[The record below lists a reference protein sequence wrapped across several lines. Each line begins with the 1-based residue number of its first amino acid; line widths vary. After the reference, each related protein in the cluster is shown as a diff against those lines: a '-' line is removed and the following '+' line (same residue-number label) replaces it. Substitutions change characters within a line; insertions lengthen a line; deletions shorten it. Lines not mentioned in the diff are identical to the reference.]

1 MGLTLREKNY
11 EILKDEAWLK
21 KKKETLKK
29 SREKPMGAEGK
40 SPSREKKDDPRILDI
55 M

>member
-1 MGLTLREKNY
+1 MDLTLREKNY
-11 EILKDEAWLK
+11 EILKDEAWLQK
-21 KKKETLKK
+21 KRNTDKK
-29 SREKPMGAEGK
+29 SGKTYGAEGK